1 MAGRCWSRISE
12 NYAPH
17 EAFVHYAVSGLS
29 IDNYLSDMIKSKAWL
44 SHTIIDGE
52 EAIESINS
60 AESGE
65 IDEDEDATSILSA
78 FLIDDDD

>member
-12 NYAPH
+12 NYPPH
-17 EAFVHYAVSGLS
+17 EAFIHYAVSGLS

-52 EAIESINS
+52 EAIESIND

-65 IDEDEDATSILSA
+65 VKE
-78 FLIDDDD
+78 DDDVTAVLSSFFIDND